1 MPALRPCFFS
11 TFRERKHTEKL
22 PHMHRKPGEARAA
35 KISGVVGLEQFL
47 SLLLGEAGPIKIGS

>member
-1 MPALRPCFFS
+1 LLFLTLR
-11 TFRERKHTEKL
+11 EHKHIEKL
-22 PHMHRKPGEARAA
+22 RYMRRKSGEAQAG